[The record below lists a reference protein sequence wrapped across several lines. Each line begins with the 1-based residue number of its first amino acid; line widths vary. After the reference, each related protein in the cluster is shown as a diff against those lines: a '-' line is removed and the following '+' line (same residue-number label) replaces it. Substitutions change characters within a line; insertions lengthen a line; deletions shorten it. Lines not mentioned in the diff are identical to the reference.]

1 MSLTVP
7 AQQAPRKPGN
17 TPILVIDDH
26 ELFSTSLTLMLRSHQ
41 VDAHRLPVIDDAEG
55 ILAQI
60 NTLPVGIALLDLYLG
75 HHVDGQGLDDRGL
88 DGVGLVRPLRA
99 LGWAVLV
106 LSGSQH
112 RHRGDEARVAA
123 AIAAGAI
130 GSVSKTATFEVLL
143 DTVLAAAAGK
153 QLMSKQTRGDWLL
166 RHQAYQAQQRERDQ
180 RLARLSPR
188 EREVLD
194 LLAQGHHAQ
203 NIAACFVVSV
213 TTVRAQIRAI
223 LAKLDVNSQLE
234 AVALTNHQFRR

>member
-7 AQQAPRKPGN
+7 AQQAPGKPGN
-17 TPILVIDDH
+17 TPILVIDNH

-41 VDAHRLPVIDDAEG
+41 VDAHRLAVIDDAEG

-60 NTLPVGIALLDLYLG
+60 KTLPAGIVLLDLHLG
-75 HHVDGQGLDDRGL
+75 HHVDGRGL
-88 DGVGLVRPLRA
+88 DGVGLVQPLCA

-112 RHRGDEARVAA
+112 RRRGDEARVAA

-203 NIAACFVVSV
+203 NIATYFVVSL

-234 AVALTNHQFRR
+234 AVALTNHEFRR

>member
-1 MSLTVP
+1 MSLTAP
-7 AQQAPRKPGN
+7 TQQAPKKPGN
-17 TPILVIDDH
+17 TPILVIDNH

-41 VDAHRLPVIDDAEG
+41 VDAHRLAVIDDAEG
-55 ILAQI
+55 ILARI
-60 NTLPVGIALLDLYLG
+60 HTLPAGIVLLDLHLG
-75 HHVDGQGLDDRGL
+75 HHVDGRGL

-130 GSVSKTATFEVLL
+130 GSVSKTATFKVLL
-143 DTVLAAAAGK
+143 DTVLAAAAGT
-153 QLMSKQTRGDWLL
+153 QLMSEQTRGNWLL

-188 EREVLD
+188 EREVLN

-203 NIAACFVVSV
+203 NIAAYFVVSV

-234 AVALTNHQFRR
+234 AVSLTNHQFRR